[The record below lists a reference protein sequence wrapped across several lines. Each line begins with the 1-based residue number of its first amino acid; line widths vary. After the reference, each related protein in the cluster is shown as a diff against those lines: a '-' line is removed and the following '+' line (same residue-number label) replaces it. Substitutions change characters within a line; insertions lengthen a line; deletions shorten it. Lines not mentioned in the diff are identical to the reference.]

1 MELHILYV
9 YLHFCMNSKS
19 LNLPNVSSTFI
30 NNQFFT
36 MESMCNT
43 TCVNYLKSLVIVFFV
58 AITSQTSAEWQT
70 ENAAIMGTTIRMEV
84 WHPDQ
89 EIRQKGIA
97 QVLEEMEHVNRLMSP
112 YIEQSQLSKINKYAH
127 EGPIKVDQEL
137 FALIQKSLEVSK
149 LTQGAFDIT
158 YASVGHLYNYRKKIK
173 PTEKEIKQAADLID
187 YNNIILDKQEQ
198 TVFFIK
204 RGVKID
210 LGGIAKGFAVD
221 QAIHSLVELEI
232 EHALIS
238 AGGDTRILGDR
249 LGRPWLVGIR
259 NPKNPD
265 DVIVMLPLQNEALS
279 TSGDYER
286 FFIEDGIK
294 YHHIINPSTGKSASE
309 LRSASII
316 GVDATTTDALSTSVF
331 ILGIKAGLQLL
342 DELDGIEGVLV
353 DLSGK
358 LYYSKGLQQYAETP
372 DVK

>member
-70 ENAAIMGTTIRMEV
+70 ENAAIMGTTIRIEV

-158 YASVGHLYNYRKKIK
+158 YASVGHLYNYRKK
-173 PTEKEIKQAADLID
+173 T
-187 YNNIILDKQEQ
+187 N
-198 TVFFIK
+198 
-204 RGVKID
+204 
-210 LGGIAKGFAVD
+210 
-221 QAIHSLVELEI
+221 
-232 EHALIS
+232 
-238 AGGDTRILGDR
+238 
-249 LGRPWLVGIR
+249 
-259 NPKNPD
+259 
-265 DVIVMLPLQNEALS
+265 
-279 TSGDYER
+279 
-286 FFIEDGIK
+286 
-294 YHHIINPSTGKSASE
+294 
-309 LRSASII
+309 
-316 GVDATTTDALSTSVF
+316 
-331 ILGIKAGLQLL
+331 
-342 DELDGIEGVLV
+342 
-353 DLSGK
+353 
-358 LYYSKGLQQYAETP
+358 
-372 DVK
+372 